1 MALCVAPEESLAWAQ
16 RALAIR
22 EKINRLD
29 PLGRSSLN
37 DLLVSYIGILSKTKD
52 PAEVKRL
59 LDLSNELAQRWIN
72 LAPDDIQALSLSARI
87 ALKYCDWHDQRDE
100 LSTALTYAQR
110 AVELRRQGLKLS
122 PSAATRRSLLVALKS
137 QGDIQIALD
146 AKFNYLPLLDEQ
158 ISILQQMVDA
168 HENEAETSCGSKI
181 FSV

>member
-1 MALCVAPEESLAWAQ
+1 MLPEESLAWAQ

-72 LAPDDIQALSLSARI
+72 LAPDDIQAISLSA
-87 ALKYCDWHDQRDE
+87 
-100 LSTALTYAQR
+100 
-110 AVELRRQGLKLS
+110 GS
-122 PSAATRRSLLVALKS
+122 P
-137 QGDIQIALD
+137 
-146 AKFNYLPLLDEQ
+146 
-158 ISILQQMVDA
+158 
-168 HENEAETSCGSKI
+168 
-181 FSV
+181 